1 MVAHK
6 GKGLARSV
14 MKRAT
19 WLAPVLLSAACH
31 GGAHDRRELVIG
43 TEGLYPPWNFTRP
56 DGGLG
61 GFEPDYL
68 RDLCARLHRRCR
80 LVAMDW
86 DGMIGALQT
95 GKIDLIADAVQITP
109 ERAAVLSFGRPYALT
124 TGVIATL
131 RGGALAGL
139 ADRGATMD
147 IDRRD
152 PAFAAMT
159 GRLRAGLAGKV
170 IGVQL
175 SGAFDN
181 FLNQT
186 FADQVGPGV
195 TIRYYRTM
203 GERDLD
209 LLNGRIDATL
219 EDESYIRPLLA
230 THDGTALVMA
240 GPRMIGGSMGRGEA
254 LAFRKGDTALRADFD
269 RVIGDTLADGT
280 VRRLGLKWFRM
291 DASPKAGAR

>member
-1 MVAHK
+1 V
-6 GKGLARSV
+6 RQS
-14 MKRAT
+14 
-19 WLAPVLLSAACH
+19 
-31 GGAHDRRELVIG
+31 DELVIG
-43 TEGLYPPWNFTRP
+43 TEGAYPPWNFTRA
-56 DGGLG
+56 DGSLA
-61 GFEPDYL
+61 GFEPDIMHV
-68 RDLCARLHRRCR
+68 LCARLHRRCR
-80 LVAMDW
+80 MVAMDW

-109 ERAAVLSFGRPYALT
+109 ERAAVLAFGRPYAVT

-139 ADRGATMD
+139 QDRGATMD
-147 IDRRD
+147 IDRQG
-152 PAFAAMT
+152 PALDAMT

-170 IGVQL
+170 IGVEL

-186 FADQVGPGV
+186 FVGQAGPGV
-195 TIRYYRTM
+195 SIRYYHTM

-209 LLNGRIDATL
+209 LINGRIDGTL

-230 THDGTALVMA
+230 TRDGAALVMT

-254 LAFRKGDTALRADFD
+254 LAFRTGDTALRGAFD
-269 RVIGDTLADGT
+269 RVIGETLADGT

-291 DASPKAGAR
+291 DASPKPAGR

>member
-1 MVAHK
+1 MIRAA
-6 GKGLARSV
+6 GFALLLLLAGCHP
-14 MKRAT
+14 RAP
-19 WLAPVLLSAACH
+19 A
-31 GGAHDRRELVIG
+31 GERELVIG
-43 TEGLYPPWNFTRP
+43 TEGLYPPWNFTRA
-56 DGGLG
+56 DGRLD
-61 GFEPDYL
+61 GFEPDYM

-80 LVAMDW
+80 MVAMDW
-86 DGMIGALQT
+86 DGMVGALQT

-109 ERAAVLSFGRPYALT
+109 ERAAVLWFSRPYALT

-131 RGGALAGL
+131 RDSPLAGL
-139 ADRGATMD
+139 PDRGAMMD
-147 IDRRD
+147 FDRHGPDLDARI
-152 PAFAAMT
+152 
-159 GRLRAGLAGKV
+159 GRLRKGLSGKV
-170 IGVQL
+170 VGVEL

-181 FLNQT
+181 FLNQSI
-186 FADQVGPGV
+186 GPHV

-230 THDGTALVMA
+230 TRDGAALTLA

-254 LAFRKGDTALRADFD
+254 LAFRPGDAALHDAFD
-269 RVIGDTLADGT
+269 GAIAATLADGT

-291 DASPKAGAR
+291 DATPPVAGKLR

>member
-1 MVAHK
+1 MIRAVA
-6 GKGLARSV
+6 L
-14 MKRAT
+14 
-19 WLAPVLLSAACH
+19 VLLLL
-31 GGAHDRRELVIG
+31 GGCSGATPKNDAQELVIG
-43 TEGLYPPWNFTRP
+43 TEGAYPPWNFTRAN
-56 DGGLG
+56 GSLG
-61 GFEPDYL
+61 GFEPEYL
-68 RDLCARLHRRCR
+68 AELCARLHRHCR
-80 LVAMDW
+80 MVAMDW
-86 DGMIGALQT
+86 DGMIGALQA

-109 ERAAVLSFGRPYALT
+109 ERATVLAFGRPYAVT

-131 RGGALAGL
+131 RGGTLTGL
-139 ADRGATMD
+139 PDRGATMD
-147 IDRRD
+147 IDQHGATLD
-152 PAFAAMT
+152 AMT
-159 GRLRAGLAGKV
+159 ARLRQGLAGKV
-170 IGVQL
+170 IGVEL

-186 FADQVGPGV
+186 FANSAGPGL

-230 THDGTALVMA
+230 TPDGATLVMA

-254 LAFRKGDTALRADFD
+254 LAFRLGDKALRAEFD
-269 RVIGDTLADGT
+269 RVIGETLADGT

-291 DASPKAGAR
+291 DASPAVTR

>member
-1 MVAHK
+1 MI
-6 GKGLARSV
+6 R
-14 MKRAT
+14 T
-19 WLAPVLLSAACH
+19 PVLALICVLAACH
-31 GGAHDRRELVIG
+31 GDAPRGDDRELVIG
-43 TEGLYPPWNFTRP
+43 TEGAYPPWNFTRP
-56 DGGLG
+56 DGSLG
-61 GFEPDYL
+61 GFEPEYL
-68 RDLCARLHRRCR
+68 RDLCARLHRPCR
-80 LVAMDW
+80 MVAMDW

-109 ERAAVLSFGRPYALT
+109 ERAGVLAFGRPYALT

-131 RGGALAGL
+131 RGNVLASL
-139 ADRGATMD
+139 PDRGTTMD
-147 IDRRD
+147 IDGKG
-152 PAFAAMT
+152 PALDAMT
-159 GRLRAGLAGKV
+159 DRLRKGLAGKV
-170 IGVQL
+170 IGVEL

-186 FADQVGPGV
+186 FADRVGPGV
-195 TIRYYRTM
+195 TIRYYHTM

-230 THDGTALVMA
+230 TRDGAGLVMA

-254 LAFRKGDTALRADFD
+254 LAFRPGDNALRSAFD

-291 DASPKAGAR
+291 DAAPKVDRR